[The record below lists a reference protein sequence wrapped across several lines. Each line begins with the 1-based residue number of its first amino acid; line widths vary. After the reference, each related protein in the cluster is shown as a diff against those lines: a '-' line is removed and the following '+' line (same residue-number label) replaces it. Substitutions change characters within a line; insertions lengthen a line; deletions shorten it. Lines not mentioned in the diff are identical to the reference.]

1 MEKYRIGVI
10 GLGSRGF
17 GHIEGILTERD
28 DTVVTAVCDIYQDRI
43 DHAIEYCEK
52 KKGWTGIFGTTDYK
66 ELIERDDIDVVF
78 VFSAWENHIPAAIY
92 AMDHGKQVGIEVGGA
107 YDIQDC
113 WDLVNAYERTGIH
126 CMMLENCCYDRN
138 EMMVMRMVRAGLFG
152 EIVACEG
159 GYMHDLRV
167 EIANAATTK
176 HYRLRNFL
184 NRCCE
189 NYPTHELG
197 PICKTLDVNRG
208 NRLMTLSAMASK
220 ARGVNVYAK
229 KHENVDPA
237 LQTAEFKQGDIVKTN
252 ITCANGELITL
263 TLDNSLPR
271 FYSRNYTIRGTEG
284 FFNEMTASVFLD
296 DVHGEEVP
304 ESERKDFHNNLDE
317 YRKDWEHP
325 VWRRFEEEGVK
336 GGHGGMDWL
345 VFDAYFEALKSGEV
359 FPIDTYD
366 AATWMAITPLSE
378 KSIALGGAPVEIPDF
393 TRGKWT
399 HRDEVNDKNHGFY
412 ALDK

>member
-1 MEKYRIGVI
+1 MTEFRVGVI

-17 GHIEGILTERD
+17 GHIQGILTERD
-28 DTVVTAVCDIYQDRI
+28 DTVITAVCDIYQDRI
-43 DHAIEYCEK
+43 DHAIEYCNK
-52 KKGWTGIFGTTDYK
+52 KKGWTDIYGTTDYK
-66 ELIERDDIDVVF
+66 ELIRRDDVDVVF

-107 YDIQDC
+107 YSVQDC

-138 EMMVMRMVRAGLFG
+138 EMMVMRMVRAGVFG

-159 GYMHDLRV
+159 GYQHDLRV
-167 EIANAATTK
+167 EIASASTTK
-176 HYRLRNFL
+176 HYRLRNFM

-197 PICKTLDVNRG
+197 PIAKTLDINRG
-208 NRLMTLSAMASK
+208 NRMISLNAMASK
-220 ARGVNVYAK
+220 ARGINTYAK
-229 KHENVDPA
+229 TRPNIDPA
-237 LQTAEFKQGDIVKTN
+237 LQTAQLKQGDIVKTN
-252 ITCANGELITL
+252 ILCANGELITL

-271 FYSRNYTIRGTEG
+271 FYSRNYTMRGTEG
-284 FFNEMTASVFLD
+284 FFSEMTASVFID
-296 DVHGEEVP
+296 SVHGEEVP
-304 ESERKDFHNNLDE
+304 EADRKDFHNNIEE
-317 YRKDWEHP
+317 YRKEWEHP

-345 VFDAYFEALKSGEV
+345 VFDAYFEALKNGEV
-359 FPIDTYD
+359 PPIDTYD
-366 AATWMAITPLSE
+366 TAAWMVITPLSE
-378 KSIALGGAPVEIPDF
+378 QSITLGGAAVEIPDF

-399 HRDEVNDKNHGFY
+399 HRDDVADKNHGFY